1 MIVLFLDRYLRRE
14 PEVGVDLDL
23 RGPVRSARQRLHVR
37 LEHVLAQGDP
47 HLQPHSQSHPRLGA
61 KELGTWNVWVLT
73 WFGRARAT
81 QWPAVTT
88 CHWLT
93 RLPPHLMILFFICE
107 ENISSVVKER
117 NLDSLTIFIAQ
128 TSRYGHLL
136 VPILM

>member
-1 MIVLFLDRYLRRE
+1 MLEISDMIVLFLDRYLRRE

-23 RGPVRSARQRLHVR
+23 RGPVRSARQRLHIR

-47 HLQPHSQSHPRLGA
+47 HLQPHSQSHPLLGS
-61 KELGTWNVWVLT
+61 KELGTWNLERISCELT

-93 RLPPHLMILFFICE
+93 RLPPHLKILFVICE
-107 ENISSVVKER
+107 ENISSVMIER
-117 NLDSLTIFIAQ
+117 KLGSSTNCSLP
-128 TSRYGHLL
+128 RH
-136 VPILM
+136 